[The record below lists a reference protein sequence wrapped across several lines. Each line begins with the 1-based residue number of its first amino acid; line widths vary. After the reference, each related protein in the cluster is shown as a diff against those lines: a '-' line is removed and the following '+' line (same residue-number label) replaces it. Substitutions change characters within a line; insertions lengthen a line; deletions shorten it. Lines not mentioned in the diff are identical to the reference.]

1 MLTAYNPEIVERENP
16 VSSIIEST
24 KIEKTNDCPGPLLK
38 ATIAAVTTIT
48 QP

>member
-1 MLTAYNPEIVERENP
+1 MLTAYSAEMVERENP

-24 KIEKTNDCPGPLLK
+24 KIEKTNDWPGPVLNT
-38 ATIAAVTTIT
+38 TIALVTTIT